1 MGASPAEGRA
11 AESAR
16 KVAEVLRSLRGE
28 VEGEV
33 KGED

>member
-16 KVAEVLRSLRGE
+16 RVAEGLKGLRGE